1 MRISDWSSDVCSSDL
16 ARAIERA
23 AWIEIGAGK
32 PQRGRDIAEE
42 VEKVGSVVGDDLVAA
57 VKGAENRLERPPV
70 IIETDILVE
79 GVKFRAIDDR
89 AEPQR
94 RCVAIGLRLAVKPLV
109 IAGNRDQLQPV
120 AEFEARVENDATS
133 PRRRGADRVLLE
145 FVKPKTTT
153 RLAIARGNQAA
164 RDRKSKRLNS
174 SH

>member
-16 ARAIERA
+16 
-23 AWIEIGAGK
+23 
-32 PQRGRDIAEE
+32 
-42 VEKVGSVVGDDLVAA
+42 
-57 VKGAENRLERPPV
+57 V

-120 AEFEARVENDATS
+120 AEFEARVENDTTS
-133 PRRRGADRVLLE
+133 QRRRGADRVLLA
-145 FVKPKTTT
+145 FVKPKTTP
-153 RLAIARGNQAA
+153 RQAIYSGNQAPRGA
-164 RDRKSKRLNS
+164 SQEDAITQASGSANRKRDVKGR
-174 SH
+174 

>member
-16 ARAIERA
+16 
-23 AWIEIGAGK
+23 
-32 PQRGRDIAEE
+32 
-42 VEKVGSVVGDDLVAA
+42 
-57 VKGAENRLERPPV
+57 V

-120 AEFEARVENDATS
+120 AEFDAPVENDATS
-133 PRRRGADRVLLE
+133 PRRRGADRVLLA
-145 FVKPKTTT
+145 FVKHKTTT
-153 RLAIARGNQAA
+153 RLAIARGNQDA
-164 RDRKSKRLNS
+164 RCES
-174 SH
+174 SADSSEEHTSELQSLMRISVDV

>member
-16 ARAIERA
+16 
-23 AWIEIGAGK
+23 
-32 PQRGRDIAEE
+32 QRGRDIAEE

-79 GVKFRAIDDR
+79 GVKFRALDDR
-89 AEPQR
+89 AEQPR

-109 IAGNRDQLQPV
+109 IAGHQDH
-120 AEFEARVENDATS
+120 
-133 PRRRGADRVLLE
+133 
-145 FVKPKTTT
+145 
-153 RLAIARGNQAA
+153 
-164 RDRKSKRLNS
+164 DRKSTRLTS

>member
-1 MRISDWSSDVCSSDL
+1 MLRGANTRGQGPGRQ

-94 RCVAIGLRLAVKPLV
+94 RRSEEHTSE
-109 IAGNRDQLQPV
+109 LQ
-120 AEFEARVENDATS
+120 S
-133 PRRRGADRVLLE
+133 LMRR
-145 FVKPKTTT
+145 
-153 RLAIARGNQAA
+153 
-164 RDRKSKRLNS
+164 SY
-174 SH
+174 

>member
-16 ARAIERA
+16 
-23 AWIEIGAGK
+23 
-32 PQRGRDIAEE
+32 
-42 VEKVGSVVGDDLVAA
+42 
-57 VKGAENRLERPPV
+57 V

-109 IAGNRDQLQPV
+109 IAGNRDQIQPV

-145 FVKPKTTT
+145 FVKPKYTS
-153 RLAIARGNQAA
+153 RLALAPGTHATPWNRH
-164 RDRKSKRLNS
+164 SFV
-174 SH
+174 